1 MLYFFQ
7 YYLFLDFVNHFNK
20 SETVKLTVAPSA
32 AKIIVFTISSERI
45 LGKILN
51 TVPDAVP
58 AFKEILVSI
67 TRFVEVFQ
75 FVILNLFQDLIINS
89 YLANC

>member
-1 MLYFFQ
+1 MLYWLQ
-7 YYLFLDFVNHFNK
+7 YYLFLDFVKHFNK
-20 SETVKLTVAPSA
+20 SETVKLTEAPNA
-32 AKIIVFTISSERI
+32 AKIIVFTTSSERI

-67 TRFVEVFQ
+67 TYFVEVFQ
-75 FVILNLFQDLIINS
+75 FVILSF
-89 YLANC
+89 A